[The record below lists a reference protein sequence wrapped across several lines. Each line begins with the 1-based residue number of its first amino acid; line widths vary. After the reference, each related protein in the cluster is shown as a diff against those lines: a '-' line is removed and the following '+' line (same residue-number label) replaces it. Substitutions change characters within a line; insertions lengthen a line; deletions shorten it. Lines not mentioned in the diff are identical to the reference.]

1 MATQVQFRRGTTAQ
15 NNSFTG
21 AAGEISVNTSLNAIR
36 IHDGSTAGGF
46 ELAKSNLSN
55 IASVGVITAST
66 FVGAL
71 TGTATTATGL
81 SGSPSITVTGVNAS
95 GVITAT
101 DFNATSDISLKKN
114 IHFIDDPLGKVMQLN
129 GVSFD
134 WKETNKP
141 SIGVIAQELEK
152 VLPELVSQGD
162 IKSVNYN
169 GIIGV
174 LIEAIKELKAEVEEL
189 KNAK

>member
-162 IKSVNYN
+162 VKSVNYN

>member
-114 IHFIDDPLGKVMQLN
+114 IQFIDDPLGKVMQLN

-162 IKSVNYN
+162 IKSINYN

>member
-134 WKETNKP
+134 WKETNKS

-162 IKSVNYN
+162 VKSVNYN

>member
-162 IKSVNYN
+162 IKSINYN